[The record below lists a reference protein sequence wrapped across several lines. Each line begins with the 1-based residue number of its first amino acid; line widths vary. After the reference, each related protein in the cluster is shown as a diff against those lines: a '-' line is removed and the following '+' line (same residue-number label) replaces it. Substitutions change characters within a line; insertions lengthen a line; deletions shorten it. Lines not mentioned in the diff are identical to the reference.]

1 MIRIPILF
9 LPLFACSDLSKTGYI
24 DEGQENDRPKH
35 DVREDDVADNDPIED
50 TQEPIPE
57 PEESEIEVCY
67 LGLQLDNTECFPTV
81 DYDPI
86 WGADYAYPE
95 PYQDSEQYN
104 RPIRFIDLESVNTDS
119 QLSPNFILEEVMSIE
134 KGRFALF
141 MPHLIESLQSIR
153 DALGGP
159 LSITSAYRNVTYNE
173 GVGGVTYSRH
183 QYGDAVDLQTDMTDL
198 DGLADECEFE
208 GASFISVYESHVHCD
223 WREDTL
229 EPAFYDPSL
238 EEKNIDQRDGQKI
251 IWSSAGWTTTT
262 EGYDPQEGAP
272 LRRWKALD
280 TNGLILKSETS
291 RFFHPPPFTNRI
303 EVKLGRE
310 QILFKAL

>member
-1 MIRIPILF
+1 MISFPILF
-9 LPLFACSDLSKTGYI
+9 LPLFACSDLSKPDYI
-24 DEGQENDRPKH
+24 DEGQEDDRPKL
-35 DVREDDVADNDPIED
+35 DVREDDVADNEPVEDDP
-50 TQEPIPE
+50 EPIPE

-67 LGLQLDNTECFPTV
+67 LGLQLDNTQCFPTV

-104 RPIRFIDLESVNTDS
+104 RPIRFIDLEAVNSDS
-119 QLSPNFILEEVMSIE
+119 QLSPNFILDEVMSIE

-159 LSITSAYRNVTYNE
+159 LSVTSAYRNVTYNE

-183 QYGDAVDLQTDMTDL
+183 QYGDAVDLQTAMTDL

-208 GASFISVYESHVHCD
+208 GATFISVYESHVHCD
-223 WREDTL
+223 WREDEL
-229 EPAFYDPSL
+229 EPAFYDPSPG
-238 EEKNIDQRDGQKI
+238 EKNHTQRVDQKI
-251 IWSSAGWTTTT
+251 IWSSTGWTTTT
-262 EGYDPQEGAP
+262 EGYDSQEGEP
-272 LRRWKALD
+272 LRRWKARD
-280 TNGLILKSETS
+280 ANGFVLKSETS
-291 RFFHPPPFTNRI
+291 RFFLAPPLTHQI
-303 EVKLGRE
+303 EVTIGRDE
-310 QILFKAL
+310 LRLKDL